1 MGKKQAEACTPTVI
15 MFGLCRRGMLVR
27 GNSAVDAEFI
37 DSGLFIGYSFYLV
50 LRFLISFIFYLLQIT
65 LYEELANVRADHI
78 VSIACST

>member
-37 DSGLFIGYSFYLV
+37 VRQWPDFSFTPR
-50 LRFLISFIFYLLQIT
+50 LRFTAKMGLSVNLVIGFSVY
-65 LYEELANVRADHI
+65 
-78 VSIACST
+78 